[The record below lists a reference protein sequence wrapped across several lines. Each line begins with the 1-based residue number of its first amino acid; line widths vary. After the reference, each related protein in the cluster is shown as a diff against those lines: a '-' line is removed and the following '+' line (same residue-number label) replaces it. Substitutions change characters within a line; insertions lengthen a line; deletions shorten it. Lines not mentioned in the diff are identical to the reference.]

1 MKKQTYDLE
10 ERLLEERMN
19 IEHRTSNIEYS
30 MGKNEE
36 TEELIS
42 SHPKTPLLSGILRN
56 GATSLFDVQGWMFDV
71 LSVRCLSFHS
81 MLNVRCSMLDVPLK
95 RVTGES
101 YVLDVIFQM
110 LSFGRIR

>member
-1 MKKQTYDLE
+1 MCPIVTKNT
-10 ERLLEERMN
+10 N
-19 IEHRTSNIEYS
+19 IGFLKT
-30 MGKNEE
+30 K
-36 TEELIS
+36 ELKS
-42 SHPKTPLLSGILRN
+42 

-71 LSVRCLSFHS
+71 LSVRCLSFHW